1 MIIDGTIYDVVVIG
15 SGAAG
20 GTLAAELAAAGRTVL
35 LLERGERLP
44 LVDQNVMN
52 VDLFRKQRYHPSL
65 PWFGSD
71 GDPFNPQ
78 MVYALGGNTK
88 IWAAVLERL
97 REAEFEGV
105 AMQDGRSP
113 QWGLRYGD
121 LEPWYDRA
129 EALYRVHGQ
138 AGEDPTAPP
147 RAGAY
152 PHGPRPMEP
161 VLEQLHRDLSRQGLR
176 PYHLPLSWSE
186 SADDP
191 TGDAELFGVER
202 ALAPAGPGATP
213 ATLRSGAAVEALH
226 VDPSGREVKGVE
238 ALIGDDRWLFQG
250 HQVVLAAGAV
260 NTAAILLRSAG
271 ERHPRGLANGSD
283 QVGRNLMKPQLT
295 AILQRASS
303 PNSGRYS
310 PALGL
315 TEYYWGDKNVDY
327 ALGSIR
333 NGGGVLQDPLFA
345 ESPPLL
351 SLVSRLLPDRALEWL
366 ADRSITWWAMTAVLP
381 DPENRVT
388 VRGERINVAYIANNR
403 EAHDRLVYRWLDTI
417 QSTEADPATTVVQRA
432 PIYPRGE
439 APLSVMGL
447 ACGTC
452 RMGSDPATSVV
463 DLQGRC
469 HALTNLWIADASV
482 FPSCPGVGPGLTV
495 IANALRVA
503 EHLGG
508 SFGN

>member
-1 MIIDGTIYDVVVIG
+1 MIIDDTLYDVVVIG

-20 GTLAAELAAAGRTVL
+20 GTLAAELAEAGRTVL

-44 LVDQNVMN
+44 LVDQNVGD
-52 VDLFRKQRYHPSL
+52 VDLFRKQRYHPEQ

-71 GDPFNPQ
+71 GDPFKPQ

-88 IWAAVLERL
+88 IWASVLERL

-113 QWGLRYGD
+113 DWGLRYSD
-121 LEPWYDRA
+121 LAPWYDRA

-147 RAGAY
+147 RQGAY
-152 PHGPRPMEP
+152 PYAPLSMEP
-161 VLEQLHRDLSRQGLR
+161 VLEELHADLARQGLR

-186 SADDP
+186 SASDP
-191 TGDAELFGVER
+191 SGDAELFGVER
-202 ALAPAGPGATP
+202 ALAPITPGAVP
-213 ATLRSGAAVEALH
+213 ATLRSGATVEALH
-226 VDPSGREVKGVE
+226 VDPSGRQVKGLE
-238 ALIGDDRWLFQG
+238 ARIAGDRWLFQG

-295 AILQRASS
+295 ALLQRASR

-310 PALGL
+310 PALGV
-315 TEYYWGDKNVDY
+315 TEYYWGDRNVDY

-388 VRGERINVAYIANNR
+388 VQGDRIDVAYIANNR
-403 EAHDRLVYRWLDTI
+403 EAHDRLVYRWLDTM
-417 QSTEADPATTVVQRA
+417 QKTEADSATTVVQRA

-463 DLQGRC
+463 NLQGRC
-469 HALTNLWIADASV
+469 HKLENLWIADASV
-482 FPSCPGVGPGLTV
+482 FPGCPAVGPGLTV

-503 EHLGG
+503 GQVHEELG
-508 SFGN
+508 

>member
-1 MIIDGTIYDVVVIG
+1 MIIDDTLYDVVVIG
-15 SGAAG
+15 SGAGG
-20 GTLAAELAAAGRTVL
+20 GTLAAELAESGRRVL

-44 LVDQNVMN
+44 LLDQNVAD
-52 VDLFRKQRYHPSL
+52 VDLFRKQRYHPEH

-78 MVYALGGNTK
+78 MVYARGGNTK
-88 IWAAVLERL
+88 IWAAVLERM

-113 QWGLRYGD
+113 DWGLRYGD
-121 LEPWYDRA
+121 LAPYYHRA
-129 EALYRVHGQ
+129 ESLFRVHGQ

-147 RAGAY
+147 RSAGY
-152 PHGPRPMEP
+152 PFAPRPAEP
-161 VLEQLHRDLSRQGLR
+161 VLEALRADLLRQGVR
-176 PYHLPLSWSE
+176 PYSLPLSWSE

-191 TGDAELFGVER
+191 TGDAELFGVDR
-202 ALAPAGPGATP
+202 ALAPSAPGAIP
-213 ATLRSGAAVEALH
+213 AVLRSGAVVEALH
-226 VDPSGREVKGVE
+226 VDASGREVKGVE
-238 ALIGDDRWLFQG
+238 ARIGADRWLFQG
-250 HQVVLAAGAV
+250 QQVVLAAGAI
-260 NTAAILLRSAG
+260 NSAAILLRSAG
-271 ERHPRGLANGSD
+271 DRHPAGLANGSG

-295 AILQRASS
+295 AILQRASA
-303 PNSGRYS
+303 PNSGRYA

-315 TEYYWGDKNVDY
+315 TDFYWGDKNVEY

-351 SLVSRLLPDRALEWL
+351 SLVSRLLPDGALEWL

-381 DPENRVT
+381 DPDNRVT
-388 VRGERINVAYIANNR
+388 VRDERIDVAYIANNR

-417 QSTEADPATTVVQRA
+417 QKTEADPLTTVVQRA

-439 APLSVMGL
+439 APLSVMGF

-452 RMGSDPATSVV
+452 RMGSDPAHSVV

-469 HALTNLWIADASV
+469 HELANLWIADASV
-482 FPSCPGVGPGLTV
+482 FPSCPAVGPGLTV
-495 IANALRVA
+495 IAQALRVA
-503 EHLGG
+503 EHLQAALR
-508 SFGN
+508 

>member
-1 MIIDGTIYDVVVIG
+1 MIIDDTLYDVVVIG

-20 GTLAAELAAAGRTVL
+20 ATLAAELAQAGRRVL

-44 LVDQNVMN
+44 LVDQNVGD
-52 VDLFRKQRYHPSL
+52 VELFRRPRYHPEQ

-113 QWGLRYGD
+113 AWGLHYGD
-121 LEPWYDRA
+121 LAPWYDRA

-147 RAGAY
+147 RAAAY
-152 PHGPRPMEP
+152 PYGPRPMEP
-161 VLEQLHRDLSRQGLR
+161 VLEQLHADLSRQGLR

-186 SADDP
+186 SSADP
-191 TGDAELFGVER
+191 IGDAELFGVER
-202 ALAPAGPGATP
+202 ALAAVTP
-213 ATLRSGAAVEALH
+213 AAVRSGAVVEALH

-238 ALIGDDRWLFQG
+238 ARIAGDRWLFQG

-271 ERHPRGLANGSD
+271 ERHPSGLANDSD

-295 AILQRASS
+295 ALLQRASS

-333 NGGGVLQDPLFA
+333 NGGGVLQDLLFA

-351 SLVSRLLPDRALEWL
+351 SLVSRLLPDPALEWL

-388 VRGERINVAYIANNR
+388 VRGERIDVAYIPNNR

-417 QSTEADPATTVVQRA
+417 QKTEADPATTVVQRA

-452 RMGSDPATSVV
+452 RMGSDPASSVV
-463 DLQGRC
+463 NLEGRC
-469 HALTNLWIADASV
+469 HGLENLWIADASV
-482 FPSCPGVGPGLTV
+482 FPSCPAVGPGLTV
-495 IANALRVA
+495 IANALRIAARLEA
-503 EHLGG
+503 ELA
-508 SFGN
+508 

>member
-1 MIIDGTIYDVVVIG
+1 MIIDDTLYDVVVIG

-20 GTLAAELAAAGRTVL
+20 GTLAAELAEAGRRVL
-35 LLERGERLP
+35 LLERGDRLP
-44 LVDQNVMN
+44 LLDQNVAD
-52 VDLFRKQRYHPSL
+52 VDLFRQQRYHPEQ

-78 MVYALGGNTK
+78 MVYARGGNTK

-105 AMQDGRSP
+105 TMQEGRSP
-113 QWGLRYGD
+113 DWGLRYAD
-121 LEPWYDRA
+121 LAPWYDKV
-129 EALYRVHGQ
+129 EALYRVHGV

-152 PHGPRPMEP
+152 PHAPRPAEP
-161 VLEQLHRDLSRQGLR
+161 ALEVLRADLLRQGVH
-176 PYHLPLSWSE
+176 PYSLPLSWSE
-186 SADDP
+186 SAEDP
-191 TGDAELFGVER
+191 TGDAELFGVDR
-202 ALAPAGPGATP
+202 ALAPVNHGAIP
-213 ATLRSGAAVEALH
+213 AVLRSGAVVEALH
-226 VDPSGREVKGVE
+226 VDASGREVKGVE
-238 ALIGDDRWLFQG
+238 ARIGDARWLFQG
-250 HQVVLAAGAV
+250 RQVVLAAGAI
-260 NTAAILLRSAG
+260 NSPAILLRS
-271 ERHPRGLANGSD
+271 GLANGSG

-295 AILQRASS
+295 AILQRASA
-303 PNSGRYS
+303 PNSGRYA

-315 TEYYWGDKNVDY
+315 TDYYWGDRNVDY

-351 SLVSRLLPDRALEWL
+351 SLVSRLLPDGALEWL
-366 ADRSITWWAMTAVLP
+366 ADRSITWWAMSAVLP

-388 VRGERINVAYIANNR
+388 VRGDRVDVAYIANNR

-417 QSTEADPATTVVQRA
+417 QKTEADPLTQVVQRA

-439 APLSVMGL
+439 APLSVMGF

-452 RMGSDPATSVV
+452 RMGSDPSSSVV

-469 HALTNLWIADASV
+469 HELPNLWIADASV
-482 FPSCPGVGPGLTV
+482 FPSCPAVGPGLTV
-495 IANALRVA
+495 IANALRVG
-503 EHLGG
+503 EHLLAALR
-508 SFGN
+508 